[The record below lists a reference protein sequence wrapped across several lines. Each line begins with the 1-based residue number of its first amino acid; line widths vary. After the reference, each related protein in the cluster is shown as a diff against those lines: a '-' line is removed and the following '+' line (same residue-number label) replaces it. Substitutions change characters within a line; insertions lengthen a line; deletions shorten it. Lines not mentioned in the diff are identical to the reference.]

1 MIGVITTINVG
12 DLTGAGRNH
21 FGLCGQRPHPFP
33 EANHTEV
40 KVKALSQR
48 VSRMVLAT
56 HQSDALESFSP
67 QTAASR
73 ALERRRKKSVPSRR
87 LSRLATVLLAFKPG

>member
-1 MIGVITTINVG
+1 MIGVITTIKVG

-33 EANHTEV
+33 KANHTEV

-48 VSRMVLAT
+48 VSRMVLIT

-73 ALERRRKKSVPSRR
+73 ALERRREEECS
-87 LSRLATVLLAFKPG
+87 